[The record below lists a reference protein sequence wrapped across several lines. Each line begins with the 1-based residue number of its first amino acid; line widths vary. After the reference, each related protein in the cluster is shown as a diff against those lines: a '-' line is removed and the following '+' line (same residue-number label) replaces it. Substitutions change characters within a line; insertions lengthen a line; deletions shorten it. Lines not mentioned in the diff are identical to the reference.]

1 MKAEQLSALDV
12 DIKFGT
18 VGAVALDADGN
29 MAAGTSTG
37 GMTGKR
43 WGRIGDAPIIGAGTY
58 ADNRSCAVSATGW
71 GEFFIRV
78 GVAQEI
84 CTRLRYRFRAEIDA
98 AQARVPLDEE
108 GIPTY
113 LVHASEFGLE
123 AAQAQEEI
131 DAVIADVGSLGGDGG
146 VIVVT
151 REGHPLFSM
160 NTSGMYRGRATSAG
174 MNEVA
179 IYDDE

>member
-1 MKAEQLSALDV
+1 
-12 DIKFGT
+12 
-18 VGAVALDADGN
+18 
-29 MAAGTSTG
+29 
-37 GMTGKR
+37 
-43 WGRIGDAPIIGAGTY
+43 
-58 ADNRSCAVSATGW
+58 
-71 GEFFIRV
+71 
-78 GVAQEI
+78 
-84 CTRLRYRFRAEIDA
+84 EIDA

-160 NTSGMYRGRATSAG
+160 NTSG
-174 MNEVA
+174 
-179 IYDDE
+179 